1 MGEILINDIVDLF
14 KTDLYLYAVQNP
26 GFSDFM
32 IKKHGWTKE
41 EFYEYRK
48 IYYNQ
53 LSEKWP
59 WISVN
64 TQKMPL
70 EKFIIVSHKFGIEA
84 ISFSTAAWRY
94 WYTGEPV
101 KKEVLDTITHWWE
114 PVISK

>member
-1 MGEILINDIVDLF
+1 
-14 KTDLYLYAVQNP
+14 
-26 GFSDFM
+26 
-32 IKKHGWTKE
+32 
-41 EFYEYRK
+41 
-48 IYYNQ
+48 
-53 LSEKWP
+53 
-59 WISVN
+59 
-64 TQKMPL
+64 MPL